1 MPSFAMRL
9 GLVVTPSRIPRSL
22 ASLIWA
28 KLAVSMKNFM
38 GTKLG
43 FLLVG
48 LGHFDTHFLHHFARV
63 LRFFVL
69 RCGRIIDCDSNNCAS

>member
-9 GLVVTPSRIPRSL
+9 GLVVTPSRMPRSL

-38 GTKLG
+38 DTKLG
-43 FLLVG
+43 FLLEG
-48 LGHFDTHFLHHFARV
+48 LGCIDTHFLHLFGCFVMAFL
-63 LRFFVL
+63 LRSN
-69 RCGRIIDCDSNNCAS
+69 RTIDGCV

>member
-28 KLAVSMKNFM
+28 KLAVSMKNFID
-38 GTKLG
+38 TKLG
-43 FLLVG
+43 FLLEG
-48 LGHFDTHFLHHFARV
+48 LGCIDAHFLHLLGCF
-63 LRFFVL
+63 LRFF
-69 RCGRIIDCDSNNCAS
+69 CCDRSV